1 MAGYKLFAT
10 GDVLTAAQV
19 NTFLM
24 RQTTMVFADSAARAT
39 ALTGVLTEGMLTYL
53 TDTNSLEYY
62 DGSAFQPVSN
72 PGDITGVTAG
82 TGISGGGASGDVTIT
97 NAMATAID
105 AKGDLIPGTGADT
118 FGRLVAGANETRLV
132 ADSSETTGL
141 KYVADTTNFAIAA
154 KGDLLVGTAADTLAA
169 LTVGANGTTL
179 VADSTETTG
188 LKWAAPTGGGK
199 ILQVVSAT
207 KTDTSS
213 LTSATFTDISG
224 LSVSI
229 TPSAATSKILVLWS
243 TSLSSTSNSTGNK
256 IRIMRDSTAVG
267 IGDTASNRPRITGGF
282 YIGDIGDGAPHNFT
296 TVAGNFLDAPAT
308 TSALTYKLQF
318 SAYSAA
324 TIYVNRTVGDRDNA
338 AFDPRCISTITVME
352 VGA

>member
-1 MAGYKLFAT
+1 
-10 GDVLTAAQV
+10 VC
-19 NTFLM
+19 
-24 RQTTMVFADSAARAT
+24 S
-39 ALTGVLTEGMLTYL
+39 
-53 TDTNSLEYY
+53 S
-62 DGSAFQPVSN
+62 
-72 PGDITGVTAG
+72 
-82 TGISGGGASGDVTIT
+82 
-97 NAMATAID
+97 
-105 AKGDLIPGTGADT
+105 DL
-118 FGRLVAGANETRLV
+118 
-132 ADSSETTGL
+132 
-141 KYVADTTNFAIAA
+141 
-154 KGDLLVGTAADTLAA
+154 
-169 LTVGANGTTL
+169 GANGTTL